1 VSRRSLLLLPV
12 LLSALALPVAPALAG
27 EDPTD
32 PPVPA
37 PTPGPV
43 TAPRPATLHVTQGCV
58 SGNRAKVV
66 VTAPGA
72 ASVVFYLDGKRIKTV
87 STSSRGRAV
96 ISMRCSRLSV
106 GAHRGRAVVSTA
118 GSTQTLRFQI
128 TRARLTSP
136 QFTG

>member
-1 VSRRSLLLLPV
+1 VSRRSLLLLPT
-12 LLSALALPVAPALAG
+12 LLAAIALPVAPALAG
-27 EDPTD
+27 EDPGD
-32 PPVPA
+32 
-37 PTPGPV
+37 GSDSGS
-43 TAPRPATLHVTQGCV
+43 ATLDVSQGCV
-58 SGNRAKVV
+58 SGHRAKVA

-72 ASVVFYLDGKRIKTV
+72 SRVVFFLDGRRLKTV
-87 STSSRGRAV
+87 TPSSSGRAV